1 MPTFMGHVAGR
12 RILLQVYVGPAG
24 EVPLPTDP
32 VTALVDT
39 GATISGITPR
49 LVKRLGLKSRG
60 EWMKLG
66 GVHGSEDVPSYK
78 VALILPISENQK
90 ETYGKGNISLD
101 VAEFALPDSIGFD
114 VLLGMDFLHPFH
126 LTLYKDNFILSN

>member
-1 MPTFMGHVAGR
+1 MPTFMGQVAGR

-24 EVPLPTDP
+24 EVPPPTDP

-49 LVKRLGLKSRG
+49 LVKRLGLK
-60 EWMKLG
+60 
-66 GVHGSEDVPSYK
+66 
-78 VALILPISENQK
+78 K

-101 VAEFALPDSIGFD
+101 VAELALPDSIGFD

>member
-24 EVPLPTDP
+24 EVPPPADP

-39 GATISGITPR
+39 GATISGVTPR

-66 GVHGSEDVPSYK
+66 GVHRSEDVPSYK
-78 VALILPISENQK
+78 VALILAISENQK
-90 ETYGKGNISLD
+90 ETYGKGEHIAGCSGTR
-101 VAEFALPDSIGFD
+101 AAGFD
-114 VLLGMDFLHPFH
+114 RIRRAVGGWTFS
-126 LTLYKDNFILSN
+126 TRSI